1 MSTPNP
7 VPTLPQAQA
16 ALILVQMCETQL
28 ATLNQQLTTAQGQV
42 TSLQNYNP
50 ANDLANAQAQVAA
63 VGNAIALMTS
73 AMQAQQATIAA
84 YNAANPTAPI
94 ATQ

>member
-16 ALILVQMCETQL
+16 ALILVQMCEAQL

-63 VGNAIALMTS
+63 LTNAILM
-73 AMQAQQATIAA
+73 MQQAMATPEAVITT
-84 YNAANPTAPI
+84 YNAANPNAPI
-94 ATQ
+94 PTG

>member
-16 ALILVQMCETQL
+16 ALILVQMCESQL
-28 ATLNQQLTTAQGQV
+28 ATLNQQLTTYQGQV

-50 ANDLANAQAQVAA
+50 ANDLAAAQAQVAA
-63 VGNAIALMTS
+63 LTNAIALMTQ
-73 AMQAQQATIAA
+73 AMATPAATIAQ
-84 YNAANPTAPI
+84 YNAANPAAPI
-94 ATQ
+94 TAS

>member
-16 ALILVQMCETQL
+16 ALILVQMCEAQL

-42 TSLQNYNP
+42 TSLQSTTRRTRP
-50 ANDLANAQAQVAA
+50 RRLRQVNAHH
-63 VGNAIALMTS
+63 LH
-73 AMQAQQATIAA
+73 
-84 YNAANPTAPI
+84 
-94 ATQ
+94 

>member
-16 ALILVQMCETQL
+16 ALILVQMCESQLSTLNAQL
-28 ATLNQQLTTAQGQV
+28 ATAQSQV

-50 ANDLANAQAQVAA
+50 ADDLARAQAQAAAMTNAVAMMQEAMTTPAA
-63 VGNAIALMTS
+63 V
-73 AMQAQQATIAA
+73 IAA
-84 YNAANPTAPI
+84 YNAANPNAPV
-94 ATQ
+94 ATG